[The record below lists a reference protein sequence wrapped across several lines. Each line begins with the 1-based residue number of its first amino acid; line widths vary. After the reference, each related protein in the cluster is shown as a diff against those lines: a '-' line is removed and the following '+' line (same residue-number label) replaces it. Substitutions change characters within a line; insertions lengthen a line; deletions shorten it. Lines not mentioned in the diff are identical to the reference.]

1 MSPFSD
7 VKGVAMWH
15 RSLIAFIMLAGMMGV
30 FSYAQPDQPPTSP
43 VRKEANI
50 VLTMVNSAVKMAVLT
65 ANGELFVPSGVVSLP
80 NRQAEAQEIL
90 NFLVGKN
97 SSDFKTEYKNQ
108 AKPPLPI
115 AASWDG
121 VGIQEHTERL
131 SSELESAVSRGEIPV
146 GSAKLLRAT
155 VLEIMTLLK
164 KSVELAK
171 DAIASPSQN
180 ERQAKEILVDL
191 KLSLTAARG
200 SREDPLL
207 EGGMRSVMGNLPTR

>member
-1 MSPFSD
+1 
-7 VKGVAMWH
+7 
-15 RSLIAFIMLAGMMGV
+15 
-30 FSYAQPDQPPTSP
+30 
-43 VRKEANI
+43 
-50 VLTMVNSAVKMAVLT
+50 MAVLA

-121 VGIQEHTERL
+121 VGIQEHTEKL
-131 SSELESAVSRGEIPV
+131 NSELEGAISRGEIPV
-146 GSAKLLRAT
+146 GNAKLLPAT
-155 VLEIMTLLK
+155 VLEIMALFK

-171 DAIASPSQN
+171 DAVASKD

-191 KLSLTAARG
+191 KLALTAARG

>member
-1 MSPFSD
+1 MLR
-7 VKGVAMWH
+7 
-15 RSLIAFIMLAGMMGV
+15 RSLIVFCLFAGMIGV
-30 FSYAQPDQPPTSP
+30 FSSAQPDQPSTSP

-50 VLTMVNSAVKMAVLT
+50 VLTMVNNAVKMAVLA

-97 SSDFKTEYKNQ
+97 GSDYKTEYKNQ

-121 VGIQEHTERL
+121 IGIQEHTEKL
-131 SSELESAVSRGEIPV
+131 NSELEGAISRGEIPV

-155 VLEIMTLLK
+155 VLEIMALLK

-171 DAIASPSQN
+171 DAIAAPSQN

-191 KLSLTAARG
+191 KLTLTATRG